1 MDADSDFYKIRSV
14 GMKRDIEKQKKAM
27 RLLAASNS
35 MSAVQDVANRMN
47 VHRTT
52 IWRWYNA
59 PGMSQYYMDCVREEA
74 EKSYIAYQKQRY
86 AAKC

>member
-1 MDADSDFYKIRSV
+1 
-14 GMKRDIEKQKKAM
+14 MKRDIEKQKKAM
-27 RLLAASNS
+27 RLMAASDS

-59 PGMSQYYMDCVREEA
+59 PGMREYYNECVRREVDKFFA
-74 EKSYIAYQKQRY
+74 QRRV
-86 AAKC
+86 